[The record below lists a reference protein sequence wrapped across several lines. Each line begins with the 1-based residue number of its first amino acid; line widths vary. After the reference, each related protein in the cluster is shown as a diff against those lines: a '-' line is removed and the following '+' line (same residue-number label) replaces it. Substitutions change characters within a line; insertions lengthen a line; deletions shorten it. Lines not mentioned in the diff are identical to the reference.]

1 MRRGAPRDVLYGL
14 QQRAAEAPVALG
26 VLRRE
31 EGDLQVAGPAPDGG
45 GAHRLGVDQQL
56 RQRVVRRPQL
66 PADLLVRQLPSA
78 LEALRTV
85 PEGEELARA
94 ARCGGSLWEMA
105 HESGDDTQVRHS
117 VTRHCFWGL

>member
-56 RQRVVRRPQL
+56 RQRVMRRPQL
-66 PADLLVRQLPSA
+66 PADTRRGSEKRSTRKHYTLCSCGRGSWA
-78 LEALRTV
+78 
-85 PEGEELARA
+85 PEGVVRGHPTDAVRIHP
-94 ARCGGSLWEMA
+94 GS
-105 HESGDDTQVRHS
+105 TQ
-117 VTRHCFWGL
+117 FLGP